1 MTQILK
7 RRIALKRID
16 ISYFMGCSVREQQ
29 KEKELG
35 LDYTEY
41 VLQYMGA

>member
-1 MTQILK
+1 MTQILEQEDSTK
-7 RRIALKRID
+7 KDRHQL
-16 ISYFMGCSVREQQ
+16 FMGCSVREQQ